1 MLDGFKMKISNNMTE
16 QYYKIQFC
24 KEKEKKSKW
33 HEWFAWYPVK
43 ITSED
48 GNTYDLVWLQ
58 TIERTGWYM
67 EPDEYLLGR
76 FVYNYRYKK

>member
-33 HEWFAWYPVK
+33 HEWFAWYPVV
-43 ITSED
+43 INCGD
-48 GNTYDLVWLQ
+48 VDLGCTVW
-58 TIERTGWYM
+58 
-67 EPDEYLLGR
+67 
-76 FVYNYRYKK
+76 